1 MVVNKSLFEVCPKM
15 IGSSHAQG
23 NFDWCMAG
31 SVNTE
36 NGTLKFV
43 ESLHSLGGAIFD
55 IKHHPEGPTTWEK
68 ASSEH
73 STFNKHIYYMKVD

>member
-1 MVVNKSLFEVCPKM
+1 VVVNTSLFEVWAKM

-23 NFDWCMAG
+23 NFDWCMVG

-43 ESLHSLGGAIFD
+43 ESLHSLGEANFD
-55 IKHHPEGPTTWEK
+55 IKHHPEGL
-68 ASSEH
+68 
-73 STFNKHIYYMKVD
+73 